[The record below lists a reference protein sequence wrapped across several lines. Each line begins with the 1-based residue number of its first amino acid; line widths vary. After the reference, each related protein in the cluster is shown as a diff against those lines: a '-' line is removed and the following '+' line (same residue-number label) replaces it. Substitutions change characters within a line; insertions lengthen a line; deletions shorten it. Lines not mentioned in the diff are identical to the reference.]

1 MTDRRLRT
9 PLGRVEGLG
18 SARAGTTHFWH
29 QRLTAVA
36 LVPLSVWF
44 VASALAYVG
53 AEQGA
58 VAAFFAEPA
67 EAILMFLFIV
77 AAVYHMSLGLQV
89 IIEDYIHQEGAKIT
103 LLVLN
108 RFACWGI
115 GATAGF
121 ALLKLAVGAPA

>member
-1 MTDRRLRT
+1 MNSDLRT
-9 PLGRVEGLG
+9 PLARVEGLG
-18 SARAGTTHFWH
+18 SAKSGTTHFWQ
-29 QRLTAVA
+29 QRVTAVA

-44 VASALAYVG
+44 VSSALAYVG

-58 VAAFFAEPA
+58 VAAFFAEPV

-77 AAVYHMSLGLQV
+77 AAVHHMSLGLQV
-89 IIEDYIHQEGAKIT
+89 IIEDYIHQEGMKLT
-103 LLVLN
+103 LIVLT
-108 RFACWGI
+108 RFGSWAI

>member
-1 MTDRRLRT
+1 MKSLRT
-9 PLGRVEGLG
+9 PLARIEGLG
-18 SARAGTTHFWH
+18 SAKSGTIHFWH

-36 LVPLSVWF
+36 LIPLSVWF

-58 VAAFFAEPA
+58 VAAFFAGPA

-77 AAVYHMSLGLQV
+77 ATVHHMSLGLQA
-89 IIEDYIHQEGAKIT
+89 IIEDYVHQERAKIV

-115 GATAGF
+115 GAAAGF
-121 ALLKLAVGAPA
+121 ALARMAFGALA

>member
-1 MTDRRLRT
+1 MRETRLRT
-9 PLGRVEGLG
+9 PLGRVEGMG
-18 SARAGTTHFWH
+18 SARSGTSHFWH

-53 AEQGA
+53 AERGA

-89 IIEDYIHQEGAKIT
+89 IIEDYIHQEGMKIV

-115 GATAGF
+115 GAAAGF